1 MNYLEIFK
9 KKHIMSWFNLRD
21 RIFLRLKE
29 LLYRYGSRWDKLSP
43 DMGEVSRERRASMS
57 LEEEEQYLEN
67 ITQYAIKN
75 INTPPKDSQVDN
87 PYKYTPERMI
97 CNNGINYNKN
107 LRESILC
114 DEVFENSE
122 YIRKYKLEVDIVVY
136 RGVTDSVLSH
146 NIESAMGNRHFDL
159 YEKGF
164 LFASLTKSTCLQ
176 GCKNNMRIYLSKG
189 TCAFYSGNVNNES
202 YLQEIVVQRGAKL
215 KILSKDKIYLNC
227 LLINTD

>member
-1 MNYLEIFK
+1 
-9 KKHIMSWFNLRD
+9 MSWFNLQD

-29 LLYRYGSRWDKLSP
+29 LLYRYGGRWDKLSP
-43 DMGEVSRERRASMS
+43 DMGEISIESRESMS
-57 LEEEEQYLEN
+57 FEEEEQYLEN

-87 PYKYTPERMI
+87 TYKDTPERMI
-97 CNNGINYNKN
+97 CHNGIDYNKN
-107 LRESILC
+107 LREGILC
-114 DEVFENSE
+114 DEIFKNSE
-122 YIRKYKLEVDIVVY
+122 SIRKYKLEVDIVVY

-176 GCKNNMRIYLSKG
+176 GREHNMRIYLPKG

>member
-1 MNYLEIFK
+1 
-9 KKHIMSWFNLRD
+9 MSWFNLRD

-107 LRESILC
+107 LR
-114 DEVFENSE
+114 
-122 YIRKYKLEVDIVVY
+122 
-136 RGVTDSVLSH
+136 
-146 NIESAMGNRHFDL
+146 
-159 YEKGF
+159 
-164 LFASLTKSTCLQ
+164 
-176 GCKNNMRIYLSKG
+176 
-189 TCAFYSGNVNNES
+189 
-202 YLQEIVVQRGAKL
+202 
-215 KILSKDKIYLNC
+215 
-227 LLINTD
+227 